1 MESRGEVRG
10 SKRGRKKNG
19 EKGWRGSEILRK
31 NLSRT
36 VSRTMEYA
44 LYLGNFFSYP
54 RFQFFFFIVVCLELA
69 FHKDWNQFALL
80 WKDSRDSRSS
90 FFFWNKREKGRS
102 KDTSGTKG
110 RRILFFLSEEVK
122 DFRARIRQIWGR
134 SWKIYKSSYLTFF
147 VVPSSWPSFSD
158 DGCRLKRRRNWCRPF
173 IICAGI
179 FL

>member
-1 MESRGEVRG
+1 MERKGGEGAKYCERIFPELFLE
-10 SKRGRKKNG
+10 RWNTRFTL
-19 EKGWRGSEILRK
+19 EISFLIRVF
-31 NLSRT
+31 NSFFFYCCLSRT
-36 VSRTMEYA
+36 SISQRLKSVCTFVKR
-44 LYLGNFFSYP
+44 FSWLS
-54 RFQFFFFIVVCLELA
+54 FFF
-69 FHKDWNQFALL
+69 
-80 WKDSRDSRSS
+80 